1 MTRIAALLLMLAVP
15 AVAFAAE
22 GGGLMHATEWVTWRD
37 GGRIFNFLILF
48 SAIFWLIRRFFIPA
62 LKERSRQISDSLDD
76 AEKAR
81 MDAMKKLSD
90 LEYKIKKLEQESAD
104 MRSDAEREGGKI
116 AEQMIAQAKQSA
128 ARIVEKARAEI
139 ENETVKAKDR
149 LKRETAELSIR
160 LAREILEKELRE
172 TDHKLIVDGYM
183 GKLKNLQ

>member
-1 MTRIAALLLMLAVP
+1 MTRIAALLTLAIP
-15 AVAFAAE
+15 AAAFASE
-22 GGGLMHATEWVTWRD
+22 GGGGLAHATEWVTWRD

-48 SAIFWLIRRFFIPA
+48 SAIFWLIRRFMIPA
-62 LKERSRQISDSLDD
+62 LKERTRQISDSLEE

-90 LEYKIKKLEQESAD
+90 LEYKIKKLEQESAA

-116 AEQMIAQAKQSA
+116 AEQMIAEAKQSA
-128 ARIVEKARAEI
+128 ARILEKAKAEI

-160 LAREILEKELRE
+160 LARELLEKELRE